1 MTDTLIYKDTI
12 QRVGYTVIDGT
23 KIVQH
28 TCTISSDNPAEMR
41 VTMTKLDPELYKVN
55 REICR
60 NDFAVFE
67 DAAYTLQA
75 ELIAKASE

>member
-1 MTDTLIYKDTI
+1 MTDTLIYK
-12 QRVGYTVIDGT
+12 
-23 KIVQH
+23 
-28 TCTISSDNPAEMR
+28 
-41 VTMTKLDPELYKVN
+41 VTMTKLDPELYKAN

-75 ELIAKASE
+75 ELITKAYE